1 MPDRPYALSY
11 ADLCTL
17 LDLGYSYTD
26 IEKTMSG
33 EMPAI
38 IDFEVS
44 LPPGLLL

>member
-26 IEKTMSG
+26 IDNVVSG
-33 EMPAI
+33 EMSAI

-44 LPPGLLL
+44 LPPELLL